1 MIILQK
7 EFLPELMSPYISLDF
22 NRNNCI
28 FCSDEMYQIVTYMP
42 EDVPFNCRV
51 CCPTR
56 PSVWEILIRQEMQR
70 GMRSVLEALVQC
82 KSSSMLESFQGFEKV
97 MNRNFWF
104 LFIYVYL
111 IS

>member
-1 MIILQK
+1 M
-7 EFLPELMSPYISLDF
+7 EFLPKMMSSHIFLDF
-22 NRNNCI
+22 NRNNCVL
-28 FCSDEMYQIVTYMP
+28 FCPDEMYQIVTYMP

-70 GMRSVLEALVQC
+70 GMRSVLDAVVLC
-82 KSSSMLESFQGFEKV
+82 KSSSMLESVQGIEKV

-104 LFIYVYL
+104 LFIYDCM